1 MNLSCVNEY
10 VRVYAERSVILINNY
25 IRATYS
31 SNLINMF
38 IYDNI
43 LSQNFIN
50 AFIQDCYFK
59 LKNTISSFNYDING
73 ESCFEYH
80 DILHIYSFL
89 KSQILASYPEIS
101 FEDIIINKVSNQIPI
116 DVDEFIGL
124 YVYSIN
130 NFIIGYAHY
139 KTLLFE
145 YKIKNHVQSVLMD
158 KVCFKLLIQDYN
170 KNPTEYE
177 NNYLDKLLCN
187 RDLTKY
193 MSEFIN

>member
-73 ESCFEYH
+73 ESCFE
-80 DILHIYSFL
+80 
-89 KSQILASYPEIS
+89 SQILASYPEIS

>member
-59 LKNTISSFNYDING
+59 LKNTN
-73 ESCFEYH
+73 
-80 DILHIYSFL
+80 
-89 KSQILASYPEIS
+89 A
-101 FEDIIINKVSNQIPI
+101 
-116 DVDEFIGL
+116 
-124 YVYSIN
+124 YVMRPLS
-130 NFIIGYAHY
+130 
-139 KTLLFE
+139 K
-145 YKIKNHVQSVLMD
+145 
-158 KVCFKLLIQDYN
+158 
-170 KNPTEYE
+170 
-177 NNYLDKLLCN
+177 YL
-187 RDLTKY
+187 
-193 MSEFIN
+193 